1 MEDNLINAK
10 IIRALFEHQKIKW
23 EFLFDI
29 KWSVVWPDI
38 FWNYLL
44 KLWDKKFL
52 LDENLNTLSWLEF
65 LSIIPFDDRCYIWN
79 LGWKCVFLDTM
90 TNDIIEIAEHDD
102 KYQAKIYWK
111 NILSDDEYFINICK
125 DAWIIW
131 KNEKD
136 DKLKL
141 LFKSF
146 LIKFLDEIKNDY
158 KWDDKKLSYEVS
170 KFWES
175 CEKYIW
181 FLIWAYKYMY
191 EWNITKYLAWKS
203 WIERNKLKNS
213 KELKKKFPNI
223 YLAMNDLDDIE
234 NVIINSKWN
243 VLWYLK
249 KIDWKYNYIND
260 NWNLVLVYDDF
271 IWPDKNGNII
281 TKKDEKYYFLN
292 WNFKYPFFWF
302 DEIVWPDNNG
312 NYIWKFKDKYCLI
325 IWDSW
330 KIVKID
336 NEEGFENK
344 NHEPNIKNECF
355 KSIEWPDK
363 NWNYIVQTLWWFD
376 SYLVNEKWE
385 IISKPYFKIELDN
398 ETWIY
403 NILNISWNL
412 KLDKNWN
419 IVK

>member
-1 MEDNLINAK
+1 METNIINAK
-10 IIRALFEHQKIKW
+10 IIKALFENQKIKW

-29 KWSVVWPDI
+29 KGSVTWPDI

-44 KLWDKKFL
+44 KFWDKKSL

-79 LGWKCVFLDTM
+79 LGWKCVFLDTK

-125 DAWIIW
+125 DARIIW

-158 KWDDKKLSYEVS
+158 KWDDNKLNYEIS

-175 CEKYIW
+175 CEKYIR

-191 EWNITKYLAWKS
+191 EWTITKYLAWKS

-234 NVIINSKWN
+234 NVIVNSKWN

-260 NWNLVLVYDDF
+260 NWNLALVYDDF

-281 TKKDEKYYFLN
+281 TKKNEKYYFLN
-292 WNFKYPFFWF
+292 WSFEYPFFWF
-302 DEIVWPDNNG
+302 DEIVWPDNKG

-336 NEEGFENK
+336 NEEVAENK
-344 NHEPNIKNECF
+344 NHEPNIKNESF
-355 KSIEWPDK
+355 KNIEWPDK
-363 NWNYIVQTLWWFD
+363 NWNYILQTLWWFD
-376 SYLVNEKWE
+376 SYLFNEKWD
-385 IISKPYFKIELDN
+385 IISKAYFKIELDN

-403 NILNISWNL
+403 NTLNISWNL